1 MENLTKLNIQ
11 YNKNLATFF
20 SSTKKYKYY
29 KIMFHITSQTNANNI
44 MKNGFDT
51 SKSKRGAFG
60 MGINLSNKINHL
72 LNYCNT
78 NCNTIMVCMVKY
90 NKLKKNS
97 TNSENKE
104 YFNQHEHSRPDYM
117 YVPKKYDGF
126 FTDFNIYV
134 MRSKKNVCP
143 LLSFKI

>member
-1 MENLTKLNIQ
+1 MEKIKNLNIQ
-11 YNKNLATFF
+11 YNKNIATFF
-20 SSTKKYKYY
+20 SSTKKYKHY
-29 KIMFHITSQTNANNI
+29 KIMFHITSQTNATNI
-44 MKNGFDT
+44 LKNGFDT

-60 MGINLSNKINHL
+60 IGINLSNKINHL
-72 LNYCNT
+72 LNYCNK
-78 NCNTIMVCMVKY
+78 NCNTIIVCMVKY
-90 NKLKKNS
+90 NKLKKNL